1 MWTRFVQSK
10 RLPTDESL
18 SGPEHIQKCPDVDF
32 SALTDMYISLIK
44 MVFDHH
50 QKKEI
55 IKKKVQ
61 PRHLWSQ
68 DRYFYVSQCE
78 ARFLLIIFDPLES
91 NWRTHTHTYAGQ
103 KGVGTFS
110 FASKISSLQL
120 HSTLIWAPQ
129 HIEWERRRESSRNW
143 QWTDRHNVVTNSH
156 KRTLS

>member
-55 IKKKVQ
+55 IEKKFNPGTCDHKT
-61 PRHLWSQ
+61 
-68 DRYFYVSQCE
+68 D
-78 ARFLLIIFDPLES
+78 IFMC
-91 NWRTHTHTYAGQ
+91 
-103 KGVGTFS
+103 
-110 FASKISSLQL
+110 
-120 HSTLIWAPQ
+120 
-129 HIEWERRRESSRNW
+129 
-143 QWTDRHNVVTNSH
+143 HNV
-156 KRTLS
+156 RLDFC